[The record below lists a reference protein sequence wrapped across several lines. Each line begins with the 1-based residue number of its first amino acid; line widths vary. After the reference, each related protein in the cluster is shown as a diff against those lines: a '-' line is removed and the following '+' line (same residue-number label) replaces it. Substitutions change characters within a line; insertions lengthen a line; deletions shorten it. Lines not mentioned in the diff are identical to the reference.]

1 MPPAVVNAAYEPTQN
16 SITIP
21 AGILRIPYFDSERP
35 AYLNYGAIGLVVG
48 HEMTHGFDDE
58 GSQFD
63 PKGDLI
69 NWWTEDIRKRFGDK
83 AQCFI
88 DEYSSVYVPEV
99 QMNLNGKNTVG
110 ENIADNGGMRES
122 YRAFQLYVERHGEP
136 QRLPHVSQYTPE
148 QLYFLSHANVWCS
161 LWRPE
166 ALKTQIQYDPHSP
179 GKYRV
184 NVPVSNFK

>member
-1 MPPAVVNAAYEPTQN
+1 MPPAMVNAAYEPTQN

-21 AGILRIPYFDSERP
+21 AGILKTPFFDSQRP
-35 AYLNYGAIGLVVG
+35 AVLNYGAIGLVVG

-63 PKGDLI
+63 LKGNLK
-69 NWWTEDIRKRFGDK
+69 NWWTKEIHEKFDEK
-83 AQCFI
+83 ANCFI
-88 DEYSSVYVPEV
+88 TEYSGEYVPEV
-99 QMNLNGKNTVG
+99 KMHLNGKNTVG

-122 YRAFQLYVERHGEP
+122 YRAFQAYVQKHGEP
-136 QRLPHVSQYTPE
+136 KRLPH
-148 QLYFLSHANVWCS
+148 VWCS

-166 ALKTQIQYDPHSP
+166 ALKTQIEYNPHSP

-184 NVPVSNFK
+184 NVPVSN